1 MPIPAE
7 PRLAQARR
15 YNWPVVPEI
24 ALFRPDMEPDTDAT
38 MRDIILRVRGQRPQ
52 LKIISEYNAAYDP
65 LHFVLLFPRGEA
77 GWWPAIPTSR
87 VRGALPSSSA
97 DALLSVGADPT
108 PPKRGSPRVTL
119 REYLALRQ
127 QPNTPH
133 TSGLRTPFPLPVVR
147 VEQHVLLFT
156 SFSPSHMTLPMY
168 VFSASPTQR
177 TPRSSFLKNVCFVS
191 SVACCCSTS
200 WKGAAPSGATTC
212 TAPAPYSKNG

>member
-15 YNWPVVPEI
+15 YNRPVVPEI

-38 MRDIILRVRGQRPQ
+38 MRDIVLRVRGQRPQ

-119 REYLALRQ
+119 REYLALRR
-127 QPNTPH
+127 QPTTPQ
-133 TSGLRTPFPLPVVR
+133 TSINGQPPRY
-147 VEQHVLLFT
+147 
-156 SFSPSHMTLPMY
+156 FSWS
-168 VFSASPTQR
+168 VPT
-177 TPRSSFLKNVCFVS
+177 
-191 SVACCCSTS
+191 
-200 WKGAAPSGATTC
+200 
-212 TAPAPYSKNG
+212 